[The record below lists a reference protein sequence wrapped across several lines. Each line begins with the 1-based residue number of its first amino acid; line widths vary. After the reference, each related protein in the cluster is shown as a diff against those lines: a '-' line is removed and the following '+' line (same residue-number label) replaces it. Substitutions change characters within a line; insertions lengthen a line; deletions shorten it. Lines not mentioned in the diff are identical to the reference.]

1 MRRETFE
8 TPGELTLDVHVPAG
22 RIEIETVDATT
33 TEVELDARGSS
44 DQVAELLEDA
54 RIELREVPGG
64 HELSVDVEG
73 RRGIGFG
80 FLRKLDVRLAIR
92 TPHGANVRSES
103 ATADLRG
110 RGRFGSLEAKAAS
123 GDIDFDEVAGDARV
137 EAASGDVRVSSVEG
151 DADVSTASGDAKL
164 GRVEG
169 KLSARAASGD
179 VSVDEA
185 GGVVEQETL
194 HFDPTNE
201 DSPPLRSKEEA
212 QDYRYFPEP
221 DLVPVHPPADVV
233 ERLRGEIG
241 ELPVARIGRI
251 ARTLSFY
258 DADVLV
264 TGGLASVILVPAFW
278 IWTGRTLRR

>member
-123 GDIDFDEVAGDARV
+123 GDVDFDEVAGDARV
-137 EAASGDVRVSSVEG
+137 EAASGDVRVSSVKG

-185 GGVVEQETL
+185 GGGVEVRTASGDQRIGSVAAGSV
-194 HFDPTNE
+194 DVQSMSGDISIGIRQGSNVWV
-201 DSPPLRSKEEA
+201 DARAMSGDLRSEVELG
-212 QDYRYFPEP
+212 DE
-221 DLVPVHPPADVV
+221 PPAEDAPLVELRATSMSGDVTV
-233 ERLRGEIG
+233 
-241 ELPVARIGRI
+241 
-251 ARTLSFY
+251 
-258 DADVLV
+258 
-264 TGGLASVILVPAFW
+264 
-278 IWTGRTLRR
+278 RRAQ